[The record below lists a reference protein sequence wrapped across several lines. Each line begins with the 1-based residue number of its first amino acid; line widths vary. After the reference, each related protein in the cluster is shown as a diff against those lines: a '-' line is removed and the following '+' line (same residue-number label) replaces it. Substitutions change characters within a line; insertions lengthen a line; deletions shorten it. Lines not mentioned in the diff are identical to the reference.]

1 MTRFDDLFDAIEE
14 AEFLAN
20 KQGCRQA
27 IVAFGGGFGVMPVKN
42 LKRRKPLEIIRP
54 KGSGTRWFKN
64 PGNTKPPIYSLQI
77 TRTA

>member
-14 AEFLAN
+14 AEFLA
-20 KQGCRQA
+20 KEQGCRQA
-27 IVAFGGGFGVMPVKN
+27 VIAFGGGFGVMPVKK
-42 LKRRKPLEIIRP
+42 LTRQIPLEIIRP
-54 KGSGTRWFKN
+54 KVLGAHWFKN